1 MSKHDEIAEIVE
13 KYCGEL
19 AEYSLSY
26 NNKRYWT
33 FYSYK
38 TFPAD
43 KKSNLLKFDKNLFE
57 ADMAAM
63 YSIDN
68 GVINPDAEKC
78 KDGIVF
84 MLSGFYIRTAGQLKG
99 YTFIKYSAIDDIEVK
114 GKKELHLTLNVQ
126 TNDFWKQ
133 EYLDISI
140 DYYAEPLK
148 KILTEI
154 IEIDRKTDT
163 SYTTESQTGIVKGI
177 NQKNNREAY
186 FKGQISGYKRASR
199 EYQIKLQKQAD
210 AFLAN
215 RNLWKKKQSEY
226 EALLDEYEQTIIE
239 LQTCIEQSASP
250 EYREMMD
257 STKAYKE
264 RLEEL
269 AY

>member
-1 MSKHDEIAEIVE
+1 MSKHDEIAAVVE
-13 KYCGEL
+13 KYCGKL
-19 AEYSLSY
+19 KDYGLNY
-26 NNKRYWT
+26 NNKRYWA

-57 ADMAAM
+57 ADMAAL
-63 YSIDN
+63 YSVDDGI
-68 GVINPDAEKC
+68 INPDATKC
-78 KDGIVF
+78 KDGILF

-99 YTFIKYSAIDDIEVK
+99 YTFIKYSAIKNIEVK
-114 GKKELHLTLNVQ
+114 GTKDLHISLDSQ

-133 EYLDISI
+133 DWLNISV

-148 KILTEI
+148 NILSEI
-154 IEIDRKTDT
+154 IKIDRKNDT
-163 SYTTESQTGIVKGI
+163 SYTTESKTGIVKGI
-177 NQKNNREAY
+177 KQKTNREVY

-210 AFLAN
+210 AFLEN
-215 RNLWKKKQSEY
+215 RNLWKKKQAEY

-239 LQTCIEQSASP
+239 LQSCIEQSSSS

-264 RLEEL
+264 RLEKL
-269 AY
+269 AC